1 MMLRLKSPSGLG
13 RDPHSLPSTSD
24 LLVLKV
30 WMISGTSSSGEPGT
44 AGNKAGAC
52 EGLGTLRNTPRA
64 WRELAPAPMAV
75 TAATSPR
82 PPTCP
87 EPRRLHSRPWLQR
100 SVQAAGPRRHRAD
113 TARGGCPSPPGTAVR
128 CRRRTRPRVTARSRA
143 PVSEDRRALPGGGA
157 RPRGAR
163 RRGPC
168 GRRPH
173 RPCRGAGGTS
183 FPGLRCPSS
192 PRP

>member
-1 MMLRLKSPSGLG
+1 MIRCLDHDVKRLKSPCGLG

-24 LLVLKV
+24 LLALKV

-87 EPRRLHSRPWLQR
+87 EPRRLHSRPRLQR
-100 SVQAAGPRRHRAD
+100 SVQAAGPRGH
-113 TARGGCPSPPGTAVR
+113 GGTVQTPPGAAALRRQGQPCAAV
-128 CRRRTRPRVTARSRA
+128 
-143 PVSEDRRALPGGGA
+143 GA
-157 RPRGAR
+157 HG
-163 RRGPC
+163 
-168 GRRPH
+168 H
-173 RPCRGAGGTS
+173 E
-183 FPGLRCPSS
+183 
-192 PRP
+192 